1 MNQQIPNEIPIQEA
15 IKSWFDSVYMPVIKA
30 IERNNVMKHFKHNTK
45 SDLYLWIIHPYDD
58 LKKKFGKADLDE
70 VVEDMKE
77 DKKTK
82 KLPAFFSKLLTGI
95 KIIINRKK

>member
-1 MNQQIPNEIPIQEA
+1 
-15 IKSWFDSVYMPVIKA
+15 MPLKKTASKEENNAERLRRYHGRKA
-30 IERNNVMKHFKHNTK
+30 AE
-45 SDLYLWIIHPYDD
+45 
-58 LKKKFGKADLDE
+58 KKFGKADLDE

-82 KLPAFFSKLLTGI
+82 KLPAFFSKLLSGI

>member
-15 IKSWFDSVYMPVIKA
+15 IKSWFDS
-30 IERNNVMKHFKHNTK
+30 ERNNVMKHFKHNTK
-45 SDLYLWIIHPYDD
+45 SDLYLWIIHTYDD

-82 KLPAFFSKLLTGI
+82 KLPAFFSKLLSGI